1 MCIRDSWYSER
12 MGLIELE
19 DFLSVASDNIDFVK
33 ITTTQVLGHPE
44 KWLKSKLALYKKFS
58 VKTYLDHGFFKRALK
73 KGIVDEAIEAGAN
86 LGFSAIEF
94 MDTFGD
100 IPDWQNKAW
109 RQRAINCG
117 LDIIFEYHP
126 ESGWRNIQQ
135 AAPSNAKQIIKVA
148 SPFLEH
154 GAITLLIDHEEIEL
168 QNDAANDVLCEVME
182 YFGKESVA
190 FEVTS
195 PKEAEMTWYSNV
207 IDYFNN
213 FGTDCNITNIMPS
226 QVMLI
231 NLLRSGER
239 PANLLKKHGIEYV
252 EFRGLDIN
260 PFEVTGISK
269 AQIHLM
275 DIFLLYCLMTPS
287 PKILPEE
294 AQIISENSIVVIEE
308 GRNKNAEIFF
318 EGNVHKITDAVDII
332 FSRLILIARELGG
345 ESAKSLDTYIQN
357 KRNGQTLPEIIMK
370 ELQDSE
376 KDFHEYNLD
385 NSLDIAKKD
394 DLYNSR
400 IQFIF
405 YDGPIFMGESR
416 KGFEADLS
424 FSQPAPLLCPQVF
437 QN

>member
-1 MCIRDSWYSER
+1 MFYNLKIKIYFLHVSLILSLIFFKINIKCFLEIIKNLMSIKKIFELYETEQKPRTKNQVWIKDVGYDEAPWYSER

-195 PKEAEMTWYSNV
+195 RKEAEMTWYSNV

-239 PANLLKKHGIEYV
+239 PA
-252 EFRGLDIN
+252 
-260 PFEVTGISK
+260 
-269 AQIHLM
+269 
-275 DIFLLYCLMTPS
+275 
-287 PKILPEE
+287 KILFDRFPE
-294 AQIISENSIVVIEE
+294 
-308 GRNKNAEIFF
+308 
-318 EGNVHKITDAVDII
+318 
-332 FSRLILIARELGG
+332 LIAI
-345 ESAKSLDTYIQN
+345 KN
-357 KRNGQTLPEIIMK
+357 K
-370 ELQDSE
+370 
-376 KDFHEYNLD
+376 
-385 NSLDIAKKD
+385 
-394 DLYNSR
+394 
-400 IQFIF
+400 
-405 YDGPIFMGESR
+405 
-416 KGFEADLS
+416 
-424 FSQPAPLLCPQVF
+424 
-437 QN
+437 